1 MKKKV
6 YKSLNYLIELKL
18 LNVSYKIDYITLYIV
33 STRNN
38 TIKEVNIMKR
48 YISKVRYYIKATK
61 IKE

>member
-6 YKSLNYLIELKL
+6 YKSLNYLIESKL
-18 LNVSYKIDYITLYIV
+18 LNVSYGIDYITLYIV

-38 TIKEVNIMKR
+38 TIKEVNIIKQ
-48 YISKVRYYIKATK
+48 YILRARYYIKATK